1 MSLYFIAL
9 IPDPALKEKIRLIKE
24 AIKEKYNTNH
34 ALKLPAH
41 ITLQV
46 PFKMESTREG
56 ELFTFLNTFAQNQK
70 GIIIE
75 LSGFG
80 AFPPR
85 VLFIKVK
92 NHEPIKDMHK
102 KLQSL
107 LDIKITLNEREKVK
121 EIHPHVTLATRDL
134 TRKNFFN
141 ALEDLKQQEFTDS
154 FFAKS
159 LFLLKHNGKN
169 WGIQKE
175 ILFNN

>member
-24 AIKEKYNTNH
+24 ALKEKYNTKH

-46 PFKMESTREG
+46 PFKMEPTRKG
-56 ELFTFLNTFAQNQK
+56 ELFTLLNTFAQNQK
-70 GIIIE
+70 GFKIE

-92 NHEPIKDMHK
+92 NHEPIKDIHR
-102 KLQSL
+102 KLQRL
-107 LDIKITLNEREKVK
+107 LDKKIMLNEREKVK

-154 FFAKS
+154 FLAKS
-159 LFLLKHNGKN
+159 LFLLKHNGKS
-169 WGIQKE
+169 WDVHEE
-175 ILFNN
+175 IPFKT